1 MLRPF
6 FLLVPLLTVAC
17 DSATGE
23 PFEPPEGTGIVV
35 RLNSVGFLPER
46 GKRATYVGNRTR
58 FEVRR
63 VEDDAAVYDGEAGD
77 EIQAG
82 DSGEVVRVA
91 DFRDLTE
98 PGEYYVQV
106 MGVGRSPT
114 FRIADDI
121 YVEPFRA
128 AMLGLYGQR
137 CGSAVS
143 FTWQDTTFEHAEC
156 HLEDEA
162 PLGWHDA
169 GDFGKYTNNGA
180 FSLGVMLLAWD
191 HFQEKIEGIELA
203 IPEQGGDVPDFLDE
217 CRYQAEWL
225 LAMQNSEGGVSDR
238 TSAARF
244 EPIDTMP
251 EDGFEP
257 RPLAPVSTVA
267 TADFAAVMAR
277 AARAFEPYD
286 AEFAERCLT
295 AATDAW
301 AFLLDNPDV
310 IPIMSQGFT
319 GTYRSAT
326 VADDLAWA
334 AAEIWAT
341 TGDED
346 ALAAFEAANTLPVR
360 EEWDWSDLQNLAFY
374 AYLDSSREGRDPEYV
389 EVLTTSAEIRSSKL
403 LRLSDT
409 HAYGRSLGTTY
420 YWGINGIIAR
430 TVTLLNAIH
439 RLRPNDAYL
448 DAGAYQLDHLFGR
461 NYFGRSFVTGVGY
474 LPPAFPHHRPSAGD
488 DVEPPWPGLLV
499 GGPSEGSPIATQWID
514 ETEDFR
520 SNEVAINWN
529 AALVYALAAYLP

>member
-6 FLLVPLLTVAC
+6 LLLPALFTLAC
-17 DSATGE
+17 DSADGE
-23 PFEPPEGTGIVV
+23 FVPPEPTAVVV
-35 RLNSVGFLPER
+35 RVNSVGFLPAR
-46 GKRATYVGNRTR
+46 GKRATYAGNRTR

-63 VEDDAAVYDGEAGD
+63 VEDDSRVYEGEAGD
-77 EIQAG
+77 QIQAT
-82 DSGEVVRVA
+82 DSGETLRVA
-91 DFRDLTE
+91 DFRDVTE
-98 PGEYYVQV
+98 PGEYYVRV
-106 MGVGRSPT
+106 VGLGLSPS
-114 FRIADDI
+114 FRIAEDV

-128 AMLGLYGQR
+128 AMLGLHGQR

-143 FTWQDTTFEHAEC
+143 FAWQDVTFEHAEC
-156 HLEDEA
+156 HLDDEA
-162 PLGWHDA
+162 PGGWHDA

-180 FSLGVMLLAWD
+180 LSLGVMLLAWE
-191 HFQEKIEGIELA
+191 HFQEKIEAVELP

-225 LAMQNSEGGVSDR
+225 LAMQDEEGGVSDR

-251 EDGFEP
+251 EDGFGP

-277 AARAFEPYD
+277 TSRAFEPYD
-286 AEFAERCLT
+286 AEFSERCRT

-301 AFLLDNPDV
+301 AYLADHPEV

-319 GTYRSAT
+319 GTYNSGT

-334 AAEIWAT
+334 AAEIWET

-346 ALAAFEAANTLPVR
+346 ALAAFEADESLPLR
-360 EEWDWSDLQNLAFY
+360 KDWDWNDLQNLAFY
-374 AYLDSSREGRDPEYV
+374 TYLGSSRDGRDPSRV
-389 EVLTTSAEIRSSKL
+389 ETLTTTAVTRAGEL
-403 LRLSDT
+403 ARLSET
-409 HAYGRSLGTTY
+409 HAYGRNLGTTY
-420 YWGINGIIAR
+420 YWGINGTVAR
-430 TVTLLNAIH
+430 TVTLLLATD
-439 RLRPNDAYL
+439 RLVPNDGYL
-448 DAGAYQLDHLFGR
+448 DSGAYQLDHLLGR

-499 GGPSEGSPIATQWID
+499 GGPSQGTPIATQWVD
-514 ETEDFR
+514 LTSDFR